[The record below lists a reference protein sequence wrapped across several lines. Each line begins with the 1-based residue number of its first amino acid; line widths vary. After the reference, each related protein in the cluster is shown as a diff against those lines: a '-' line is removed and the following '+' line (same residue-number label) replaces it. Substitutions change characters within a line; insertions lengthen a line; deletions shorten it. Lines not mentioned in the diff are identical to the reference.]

1 MSYTN
6 IDETTKSYITLDK
19 LIRDLDMEVIYRAE
33 GVEHVKVIASEV
45 NRPGLQLTGHFKNFA
60 YERIQIIGT
69 IEWHYT
75 NNLSKDIRYS
85 RLEEIFSYDIPVL
98 VISRNLPIFPEVL
111 ELATKYN
118 ITILRTEL
126 ATTKFINVLI
136 NYLDYVLAPETTVH
150 GVLVEVYGMGVLIIG
165 KSGVGKSETAL
176 ELIKRGHRLVA
187 DDSVSIKRIDGGL
200 RGQAPNLIRYFMEI
214 RGIGILNV
222 ERLYGVGAVKG
233 NEFIDLIIELE
244 RWDEGKEYDRVG
256 LDEEC
261 MELLGV
267 EVPKLVI
274 PVMPGRNL
282 AMIVEVAARNT
293 RQKKLGYNAAK
304 ELNNMIQR
312 RIGERK
318 GINREIRD

>member
-165 KSGVGKSETAL
+165 KSGVGKSETGL

-304 ELNNMIQR
+304 ELDNMIQR

>member
-304 ELNNMIQR
+304 ELDNMIQR